1 MLYPKIS
8 NFVGNMNFYERPT
21 QYDSNCRLNNKVVE
35 FVSSREQDTEMEQMN
50 AWSFELWGK

>member
-21 QYDSNCRLNNKVVE
+21 QCDSNCRLNNKVVE